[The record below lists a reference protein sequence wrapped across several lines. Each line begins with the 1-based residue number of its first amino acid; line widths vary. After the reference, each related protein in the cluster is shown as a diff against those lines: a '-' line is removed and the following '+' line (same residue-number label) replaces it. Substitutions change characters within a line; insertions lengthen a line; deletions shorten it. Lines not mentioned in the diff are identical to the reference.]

1 MHENE
6 RLLERR
12 VGGGRAMG
20 DDADDAVDADDGERC
35 WMMGKVGVYMSV
47 LNFQLLLCKPFS
59 TVLFFGFLVFSKHA
73 PPLNTTKGIRIRSL
87 VIRW

>member
-20 DDADDAVDADDGERC
+20 DDADDAVDADAGERC

-59 TVLFFGFLVFSKHA
+59 TALFLVFWYSQSTHH
-73 PPLNTTKGIRIRSL
+73 PPNTTKGIRIRSL

>member
-20 DDADDAVDADDGERC
+20 DDAVDADDGERC
-35 WMMGKVGVYMSV
+35 WMMGKLGVYMSG
-47 LNFQLLLCKPFS
+47 LNVQLLLCKPFS
-59 TVLFFGFLVFSKHA
+59 TALFWFFGILKARTTHPT
-73 PPLNTTKGIRIRSL
+73 PPKGYGYG
-87 VIRW
+87 RW

>member
-1 MHENE
+1 
-6 RLLERR
+6 
-12 VGGGRAMG
+12 MG

-59 TVLFFGFLVFSKHA
+59 TALFLVFWYSQSTHH
-73 PPLNTTKGIRIRSL
+73 PLNTTKGIRIRSL
-87 VIRW
+87 VIRWSGQVRSGQGQVHVR

>member
-35 WMMGKVGVYMSV
+35 WMMGKVGVYMSA

-59 TVLFFGFLVFSKHA
+59 TALFLVFWYSQSTHHHST
-73 PPLNTTKGIRIRSL
+73 PPKGYGYG
-87 VIRW
+87 RW